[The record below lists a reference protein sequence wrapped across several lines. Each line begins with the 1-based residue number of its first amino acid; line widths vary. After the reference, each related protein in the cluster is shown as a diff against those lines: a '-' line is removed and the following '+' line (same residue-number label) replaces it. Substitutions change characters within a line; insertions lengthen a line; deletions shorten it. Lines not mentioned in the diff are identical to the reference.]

1 MGTKRIAI
9 YVLDDYAVHL
19 MPEIRQAFKK
29 GYILVIIGGKITG
42 DIQINDIQY
51 QDLEIKLMLEQL
63 EKNPTE
69 IPSPLQNEIMSM
81 LLALWEKLQIN
92 TEKEFRSLF
101 VTNALNGSE
110 DYLVSDKLYVLIR
123 EEILKFR
130 ICLMLSRPKQT
141 PKEVVRKLIPPK
153 GISRKRNFE
162 GSELLD
168 FENEEIPI
176 EEFQEECNNEE
187 ETNEDA
193 ESEERNENRES
204 VVVPT
209 ANDNL
214 TSHVH
219 TIFHFS
225 PMILI

>member
-1 MGTKRIAI
+1 
-9 YVLDDYAVHL
+9 
-19 MPEIRQAFKK
+19 
-29 GYILVIIGGKITG
+29 
-42 DIQINDIQY
+42 
-51 QDLEIKLMLEQL
+51 
-63 EKNPTE
+63 
-69 IPSPLQNEIMSM
+69 MSM
-81 LLALWEKLQIN
+81 LLASWEKLQIN
-92 TEKEFRSLF
+92 TEKEFRLLF

-123 EEILKFR
+123 EEMLKFR
-130 ICLMLSRPKQT
+130 ICKQT

-153 GISRKRNFE
+153 GISRKGNFE
-162 GSELLD
+162 GNELLD

-219 TIFHFS
+219 TSLSLFTNDPDIKTDSEFLDKFQEI
-225 PMILI
+225 MKDNKT